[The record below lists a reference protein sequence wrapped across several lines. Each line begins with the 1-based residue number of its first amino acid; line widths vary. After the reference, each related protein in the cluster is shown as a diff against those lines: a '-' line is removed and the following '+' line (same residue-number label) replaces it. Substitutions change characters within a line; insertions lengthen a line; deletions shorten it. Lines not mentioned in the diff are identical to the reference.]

1 MNPLTEQKNL
11 EDLLE
16 AQSKESLIE
25 LILSLSADSDVVE
38 KRVKLHV
45 LETGGDVE
53 LQQCR
58 KLIQSYI
65 SLHADDHGYVSWRN
79 TSHAVEGAYI
89 VSEKAHEA
97 ANNEEWLRAVS
108 INLCIMEEML
118 DLLPTADDSNGSIGC
133 VIDESLNHILEIS
146 IQINSISTKERE
158 TLFQILIQESIHP
171 LFEEWSDWQLIL
183 MESASHLATTPDLR
197 FKWEDT
203 LSHMISEEKDDSWGS
218 SYFAERIAML
228 RYHVILSCEGK
239 AQAAVFM
246 RSQLQ
251 FSGFRELLIQEDLEH
266 GQYDEVIQ
274 LAIEGEKHDHVKG
287 LPGLVKKWKKYRY
300 EAYKLSGQIELQRLV
315 GEELVLEGEII
326 YYQQLKETYS
336 SADWR
341 TVYKSIIEKLE
352 KDRWPREI
360 YTMILI
366 EEHET
371 GKLLDYIRKQPSRVE
386 DYYMHLIHEY
396 PLEVKELFQAHIEVA
411 ADRANTRKQ
420 YQDVCRRIQVFKQ
433 ACGKEEALEIRFLL
447 KQKYPRKPAFL
458 DELMSI

>member
-1 MNPLTEQKNL
+1 M
-11 EDLLE
+11 
-16 AQSKESLIE
+16 
-25 LILSLSADSDVVE
+25 
-38 KRVKLHV
+38 
-45 LETGGDVE
+45 
-53 LQQCR
+53 
-58 KLIQSYI
+58 
-65 SLHADDHGYVSWRN
+65 
-79 TSHAVEGAYI
+79 
-89 VSEKAHEA
+89 
-97 ANNEEWLRAVS
+97 LRAVS

-118 DLLPTADDSNGSIGC
+118 DLLPNADDSNGSIGC
-133 VIDESLNHILEIS
+133 VNDERSNHILEICTHNNSLS
-146 IQINSISTKERE
+146 IEDRE
-158 TLFQILIQESIHP
+158 TLFQMLIQESIHP
-171 LFEEWSDWQLIL
+171 LFEDWSDWQLIL
-183 MESASHLATTPDLR
+183 LESASHLATTPDLR
-197 FKWEDT
+197 FKWEDH
-203 LSHMISEEKDDSWGS
+203 LNHMISEEKDDSWGS
-218 SYFAERIAML
+218 GYFAERIAML

-274 LAIEGEKHDHVKG
+274 LAMEGEKHDHAKG
-287 LPGLVKKWKKYRY
+287 LSGLVKKWKKYRY

-315 GEELVLEGEII
+315 GEELVLEGEFI

-341 TVYKSIIEKLE
+341 IVYKSIIEKLE
-352 KDRWPREI
+352 KDRWPRGI

-371 GKLLDYIRKQPSRVE
+371 GKLLEYIRKQPSRVE

-396 PLEVKELFQAHIEVA
+396 PLEVKGLFQAHIEVG
-411 ADRANTRKQ
+411 ADRANTRKH
-420 YQDVCRRIQVFKQ
+420 YQDVCRMIHVFKQ
-433 ACGKEEALEIRFLL
+433 ACGKEEASQIIFLL